1 MSDSAEGVDPNVA
14 LFAQWATSERE
25 REKAAQREAQ
35 NARRQA
41 KAAEEL
47 TSNKQ
52 KAAAELKRLRAS
64 PNATAEQKAEAEAA
78 YRAALAA
85 VVEAETG
92 APPSWSPPP
101 AVGDET
107 PSVTSDEQSRNAGPP
122 SSPDEGD
129 APDASTGDESTGD
142 TP

>member
-64 PNATAEQKAEAEAA
+64 PNATAEQKAEAA

-107 PSVTSDEQSRNAGPP
+107 PSVTSDEQSGNAGPP